1 MPPQRRLL
9 RNVWMPCATCPSG
22 CKGCLYVRCRRHIF
36 IDTLSFLKREH
47 RWSCLAWFAPY
58 ASRHPV
64 DHAPLAVDNEGFREG
79 CSFSHTAS
87 AKARRL
93 WHTEQNVL
101 HTESKHSPFQS
112 SYHAIRHHHLRSKP
126 EPLTRCRRKLHHV
139 KADQALN
146 IAINPYGS
154 SL

>member
-1 MPPQRRLL
+1 LL
-9 RNVWMPCATCPSG
+9 GLRP
-22 CKGCLYVRCRRHIF
+22 
-36 IDTLSFLKREH
+36 TL
-47 RWSCLAWFAPY
+47 P
-58 ASRHPV
+58 RHPL

-79 CSFSHTAS
+79 YSFSHTAS

-101 HTESKHSPFQS
+101 YAESKHSPFQS
-112 SYHAIRHHHLRSKP
+112 SYHAIRHHHLWLKS
-126 EPLTRCRRKLHHV
+126 ESLTRCRCKLHHV
-139 KADQALN
+139 KGDQVLN